1 MDKILVVG
9 NERTRKW
16 SESIGNSHFIQ
27 MPIYTLGEEGERK
40 LCEFVINNIASDIKD
55 IVIDVDEISNPELC
69 LAFAMAIR
77 LSLFETKTAA
87 LSPILFVSRTTQDN
101 FLEYKYTPIILTSSF
116 TFEKPENVND
126 ALEIMKPLSVE
137 EYRTKFLDIIKI
149 LPNAKE
155 GTHSLANQWGAD
167 VLCRIFNGS
176 ETKNDLIKKAR
187 LSLYFRYVRAL
198 SLRTKDIVDIIN
210 GVETYGDKASLNVIE
225 AAGKN
230 ILLIDDEADKGWD
243 DVLRMMLPNSNFKTI
258 QETVPDYN
266 SLSAD
271 AKRSIESGKYDLIF
285 LDLRM
290 NGVEE
295 EGTLDPDEF
304 SGMKILKTIK
314 MQNRG
319 NQVIMFTASNK
330 AWNMK
335 ALLDSEADGY
345 YIKESPEYAFPH
357 SYSLSNAQTLCDDI
371 KYCLSVSTEQRSIW
385 QSIKNIKLI
394 MESNN
399 LAKKYFSGME
409 VMHGLKYQTL
419 ISTEIDV
426 VWGLIRSNHEKKY
439 QLSMLSLF
447 KILEFMNEFFY
458 TTNSKG
464 QLCLIDPN
472 YKELLFWENGT
483 WLKKGDKSSLY
494 KTRKLGDCILKKDIE
509 STTTKVHNIMK
520 YIGLDDNDKSYSH
533 IRALGNERNGY
544 IHAKNSAT
552 KSNNISLH
560 NIEVWINAI
569 NSVCLK
575 L

>member
-16 SESIGNSHFIQ
+16 SERIGNSHFIQ
-27 MPIYTLGEEGERK
+27 MPIYTLGEKGERE

-77 LSLFETKTAA
+77 LSLFETKAAA

-149 LPNAKE
+149 LPNAE
-155 GTHSLANQWGAD
+155 VGTHSLANQWGAD

-335 ALLDSEADGY
+335 ALLDAEADGY

-357 SYSLSNAQTLCDDI
+357 SYSLSNAQTLCNDI
-371 KYCLSVSTEQRSIW
+371 KY
-385 QSIKNIKLI
+385 
-394 MESNN
+394 
-399 LAKKYFSGME
+399 
-409 VMHGLKYQTL
+409 
-419 ISTEIDV
+419 
-426 VWGLIRSNHEKKY
+426 
-439 QLSMLSLF
+439 
-447 KILEFMNEFFY
+447 
-458 TTNSKG
+458 
-464 QLCLIDPN
+464 
-472 YKELLFWENGT
+472 
-483 WLKKGDKSSLY
+483 
-494 KTRKLGDCILKKDIE
+494 
-509 STTTKVHNIMK
+509 
-520 YIGLDDNDKSYSH
+520 
-533 IRALGNERNGY
+533 
-544 IHAKNSAT
+544 
-552 KSNNISLH
+552 
-560 NIEVWINAI
+560 
-569 NSVCLK
+569 
-575 L
+575 